1 MTVAIAAAGTG
12 GHVFPALAVARALM
26 EAGLDPAQIVFLGG
40 DRLESRA
47 VPAAGF
53 AFEAFEMVALRRNLT
68 PGNLRIP
75 LVLRRSTRAMTAC
88 LERRGARVVLAMG
101 GYVTVPA
108 AAAARRLGLP
118 LFLQEQNAVPGLAV
132 RLAARR
138 SQAVFVGLPG
148 PAQRLPG
155 ARLTGNPLRSSL
167 AAFDRAALAAAGR
180 QRYGLPEGVAVLG
193 VLGGSLGARV
203 LNQAVPAIV
212 DSRLPGSLAVVHLAG
227 AEAGTVMPLAAAAPL
242 PWRCL
247 PFEEQMEYFYA
258 VSDLVLCRAGAM
270 TVSELA
276 ATGTPAVMV
285 PLDRVGQ
292 QHNAA
297 ALAAAGGARV
307 VPQREVGRLPQVI
320 GSLLDDPPARAEMAR
335 RALAAGRPGAAAEIA
350 ARLLE
355 AAGG

>member
-12 GHVFPALAVARALM
+12 GHIFPALAVARALV
-26 EAGLDPAQIVFLGG
+26 EGGLDPAGIVFLGG
-40 DRLESRA
+40 DRLESRL

-53 AFEAFEMVALRRNLT
+53 AFEAFEMVALRRNLA

-75 LVLRRSTRAMTAC
+75 FVLRRSTRAMAAC
-88 LERRGARVVLAMG
+88 LEHRSVRVVLAMG

-108 AAAARRLGLP
+108 AGAARRLGIP

-138 SQAVFVGLPG
+138 SRAVFLGLPG

-155 ARLTGNPLRSSL
+155 AVLTGNPLRPAL

-180 QRYGLPEGVAVLG
+180 RRYGLPDGMPVLG

-212 DSRLPGSLAVVHLAG
+212 AGRVPGRLAVVHLAG
-227 AEAGTVMPLAAAAPL
+227 VEADTVMPLAAAAPL

-258 VSDLVLCRAGAM
+258 AADLVLCRAGAM

-297 ALAAAGGARV
+297 ALTAAGGARV
-307 VPQREVGRLPQVI
+307 LPQREAPLLPQVI
-320 GSLLDDPPARAEMAR
+320 GSLLDDPSARAGMAR
-335 RALAAGRPGAAAEIA
+335 NALAAGRPGAAADIA